1 MLSQTK
7 FRENYTFYARA
18 PWPRCW
24 QGTVLWCRYSS
35 VPFGDRTRPQ
45 NLNWTTFYATSAEF
59 GHFTS
64 PSQPQ
69 ARHEP
74 SSSQAQMLLF
84 FCFLFEFHGHW
95 KAKHFYINCRNN
107 LKGTIKYLIRNYV
120 LRSWCG
126 KALVEE
132 LMIICFAGYCHLI
145 NSGSWNEMTKL
156 LKQRSDRNN
165 NCTRPGARFSKV
177 PVT

>member
-7 FRENYTFYARA
+7 LRENYTFYAGA
-18 PWPRCW
+18 PWPRCCL
-24 QGTVLWCRYSS
+24 GTVLCCRYSS
-35 VPFGDRTRPQ
+35 VSFVDRTPPQ

-64 PSQPQ
+64 PSQPR

-74 SSSQAQMLLF
+74 FSSQAQMILF
-84 FCFLFEFHGHW
+84 FCFLFW
-95 KAKHFYINCRNN
+95 VSWPRKSNKHFYINCRNN
-107 LKGTIKYLIRNYV
+107 LKGNMKYVIRNYA

-132 LMIICFAGYCHLI
+132 RMIICFTSYCHLV
-145 NSGSWNEMTKL
+145 NSRSWNEMTKL

-165 NCTRPGARFSKV
+165 NCTRPG
-177 PVT
+177 P